1 MVQGDTDLRCKVLV
15 VYYEDEAG
23 KAGMPAAQPGPGGQ
37 QQIRRMEAKGGVV
50 VTQKDQTAVG
60 DLGEF
65 EMRANTVTLT
75 GNVVVTQGQD
85 VVRGHKLVV
94 DMTTGVSRM
103 DGGRV
108 EGLFNREREGGSSPP
123 AQSRPPRTN

>member
-1 MVQGDTDLRCKVLV
+1 MRLLAVTNFYPPLG
-15 VYYEDEAG
+15 YGY
-23 KAGMPAAQPGPGGQ
+23 
-37 QQIRRMEAKGGVV
+37 GVV
-50 VTQKDQTAVG
+50 C
-60 DLGEF
+60 
-65 EMRANTVTLT
+65 
-75 GNVVVTQGQD
+75 QD
-85 VVRGHKLVV
+85 VMRGQKLVV